1 MDNQIVF
8 IIYLT
13 VFRLAIVTAG
23 ITSIF
28 LGYKLFVRG
37 VFTGTGGNT
46 EEGQNVSAE
55 IAGAKFTLRN
65 AAPGTCFALFGAI
78 VIAVMFMTGGPEGTF
93 EVPETGGAKTTL
105 RGDEAT
111 RIQSHVELALQQLK
125 RGASNQ
131 ANLSAYKGLQL
142 LAPQLNDYAWVL
154 LKTSPEAPLAGLLA
168 ESAVD
173 INPHDPNFL
182 HTLSEVQFYNG
193 EKKEAIKTLTKAQ
206 AIHPAFT
213 DQLARWRS
221 QVDVK

>member
-13 VFRLAIVTAG
+13 VFRLAIVAAG
-23 ITSIF
+23 ITSIV

-37 VFTGTGGNT
+37 VFPGTGINT
-46 EEGQNVSAE
+46 PEGQNVTAE

-78 VIAVMFMTGGPEGTF
+78 VIAVMFLTGGPEGTF
-93 EVPETGGAKTTL
+93 EVPDTGGARTTL
-105 RGDEAT
+105 RGDEAS
-111 RIQSHVELALQQLK
+111 RIQSHAQLALEHLK
-125 RGASNQ
+125 RGESNQ
-131 ANLSAYKGLQL
+131 ANLSAFKGLQL

-154 LKTSPEAPLAGLLA
+154 LKTDPEAPLAGLLA

-182 HTLSEVQFYNG
+182 HTLSEVQYYRG
-193 EKKEAIKTLTKAQ
+193 QKKKAIKTLTKAQ

-213 DQLARWRS
+213 DQLARWRAKM
-221 QVDVK
+221 VD